1 MRLDRARV
9 QKYRSIRDTG
19 EFEVE
24 INKTILVGPN
34 EAGKTALLQAI
45 QQLHAPTG
53 VSKFDALRDYPRSE
67 FNDVDSGR
75 VTPASQA
82 IVTGHFVLED
92 DDKAAVSAIDA
103 RFDNCSYVFVV
114 NLDNSRTH
122 FLEDSPERPRVKD
135 IRNDLLRLEATG
147 GSKST
152 ASPTLKEQLDST
164 LAAQSDPL
172 QISDELAT
180 KLRLWLD
187 LVLPL
192 IDETNVTELDRHAKV
207 VGTIEL
213 VKNHLLVLDLLNKRL
228 PVFVYFNNYF
238 RVHPII
244 HLDHLATRIE
254 SNVLDDDL
262 YDFGNQCLMKLLG
275 FTARDLSNLGKAIE
289 PPPGDAA
296 AFATYRNQLDSRSYK
311 LNAAEVRLTKQ
322 IKDVWKPDGK
332 DGEEFKVRIRA
343 DGQYLRVVVE
353 DELGVEIELNQRS
366 EGFQW
371 LVSFF
376 VVFFAETQDKYKN
389 AILLLDEPGL
399 NLHALKQRD
408 FRETLSKLAL
418 DNQLLFSTHSPFLVG
433 PDELD
438 LVRVVEMVDRTT
450 GTKVHT
456 SITASDPAAL
466 LPLQEAL
473 GYNLAQS
480 LFMQK
485 KNLVLEGLTDYWY
498 LEATSELLRDSGD
511 AQLNESIALVPAD
524 GAGKVVYYATILHA
538 QELKVAA
545 LLDSDTS
552 GDTAANQEVL
562 VHTLGSKRILRTKD
576 AYVGPVTRPEIE
588 DLLRET
594 LLVVARDDLGW
605 DGVAL
610 ATSQPNRPVAEVI
623 ADVAGANFSKYRL
636 AKAYLR
642 WTRAHAA
649 SELMV
654 DERTAWTTLIKKVN
668 AALS

>member
-1 MRLDRARV
+1 
-9 QKYRSIRDTG
+9 
-19 EFEVE
+19 
-24 INKTILVGPN
+24 
-34 EAGKTALLQAI
+34 
-45 QQLHAPTG
+45 
-53 VSKFDALRDYPRSE
+53 
-67 FNDVDSGR
+67 
-75 VTPASQA
+75 
-82 IVTGHFVLED
+82 
-92 DDKAAVSAIDA
+92 
-103 RFDNCSYVFVV
+103 
-114 NLDNSRTH
+114 
-122 FLEDSPERPRVKD
+122 
-135 IRNDLLRLEATG
+135 
-147 GSKST
+147 
-152 ASPTLKEQLDST
+152 
-164 LAAQSDPL
+164 
-172 QISDELAT
+172 
-180 KLRLWLD
+180 
-187 LVLPL
+187 
-192 IDETNVTELDRHAKV
+192 
-207 VGTIEL
+207 
-213 VKNHLLVLDLLNKRL
+213 
-228 PVFVYFNNYF
+228 
-238 RVHPII
+238 
-244 HLDHLATRIE
+244 
-254 SNVLDDDL
+254 
-262 YDFGNQCLMKLLG
+262 
-275 FTARDLSNLGKAIE
+275 
-289 PPPGDAA
+289 
-296 AFATYRNQLDSRSYK
+296 
-311 LNAAEVRLTKQ
+311 
-322 IKDVWKPDGK
+322 
-332 DGEEFKVRIRA
+332 
-343 DGQYLRVVVE
+343 
-353 DELGVEIELNQRS
+353 
-366 EGFQW
+366 
-371 LVSFF
+371 
-376 VVFFAETQDKYKN
+376 
-389 AILLLDEPGL
+389 
-399 NLHALKQRD
+399 
-408 FRETLSKLAL
+408 LAL